1 MPPGSKAR
9 GAEGPASKVPLPM
22 QALMEVSAV
31 EGPVEVE
38 VGLGAMAEPPEATPA
53 ESLGLRAPLPVS

>member
-1 MPPGSKAR
+1 
-9 GAEGPASKVPLPM
+9 
-22 QALMEVSAV
+22 MEVSAV